1 VGVIN
6 VLVEEMTSTK
16 KLKVFVADDSAF
28 IRERLPDMLSE
39 LSGVEVIGQ
48 AEDGTMALAS
58 IRELNPDVV
67 IMDIRMPEM
76 SGLDVL
82 KELQKDKLRPI
93 IMVMT
98 NYPYAQYREKCQ
110 ALGANYFFDK
120 SKDFDRLFVALQ
132 KLNRA
137 HRQGNHSRKKSR
149 FEI

>member
-1 VGVIN
+1 
-6 VLVEEMTSTK
+6 MSSTR

-39 LSGVEVIGQ
+39 LSGVEVVGQ
-48 AEDGTMALAS
+48 AEDGTGALAS

-76 SGLDVL
+76 NGMDVL
-82 KELQKDKLRPI
+82 RELQKDKLRPI
-93 IMVMT
+93 VMVMT

-120 SKDFDRLFVALQ
+120 SKDFNRLFVALQ
-132 KLNRA
+132 RLNRKYHQA
-137 HRQGNHSRKKSR
+137 GRFKKKLMCDS
-149 FEI
+149 

>member
-1 VGVIN
+1 
-6 VLVEEMTSTK
+6 MSSTRN
-16 KLKVFVADDSAF
+16 LKVFVADDSAF

-48 AEDGTMALAS
+48 AEDGTGALAS

-76 SGLDVL
+76 NGLDVL

-98 NYPYAQYREKCQ
+98 NYPYAQYREKCR

-132 KLNRA
+132 QLNRKHHPA
-137 HRQGNHSRKKSR
+137 GRLKKKLKYDS
-149 FEI
+149 